1 VNGPST
7 YPFPAELAALPRDR
21 PAVIEASAGTGKTY
35 LIEHLVV
42 DRLVRG
48 DARIDEMLVVTFT
61 ERAAAELVRRI
72 RALITRVLRH
82 ESSTDDALAPHT
94 WTIDSGARDRLEAA
108 LRGLDVAPIST
119 IHAFCQRVLTEHAFA
134 SGRLLAQS
142 RVESRTAFAA
152 AFDDV
157 IRSRLDG
164 ELASL
169 LVTWLA
175 AGNDAA
181 EMEKLLFQ
189 ARRLRCEWAD
199 VYDPERVARAAQA
212 FAAMPLQDARAAVV
226 RAISNKASQKSILA
240 RIDDI
245 HAAATACVAH
255 ADPTRLLADL
265 DAMVKARK
273 DTFAYL
279 FRPDRLAGVSDK
291 PGIGPLLAAVEELVA
306 AAVPLAM
313 AVAQRFGPPVEERLR
328 ARKRAAGLYD
338 FDDMLLLVD
347 EALGGP
353 RGAELAAALRRRYRL
368 AVIDEFQ
375 DTDPVQWRIFRA
387 IFLDASDPRPLYLVG
402 DPKQAIYGFRGAD
415 VNTYEDARNAVGPL
429 GGIHPLGRNFR
440 STPAVIDTYNAI
452 FDQQAPEPFFP
463 NGGGIGYHHPVS
475 YGGTESETVDRVR
488 PLTLLTV
495 KADNEEQLPMRV
507 VRARLAI
514 SIADEI
520 RELRARSEV
529 SDAREIFVLTRIRRE
544 SQSVADALAARGI
557 PAVLAAQ
564 EGLYETEEARQV
576 RDLLRAIADPHDPA
590 KRLRA
595 WLTPFF
601 ALSLA
606 QLPAAAAGA
615 DQPLLDRLLAWHAA
629 AESGDLPGLFGRIL
643 DESGVARR
651 ELFAGDA
658 MRRLTNFQQLFEIL
672 AVEAARARR
681 PLGDI
686 GRRLAGLV
694 AKLIVPE
701 PEEGNTLRAEGDRDA
716 VQIMTMH
723 RAKGLEADFVF
734 VYGGFGPAPNDKV
747 RSYVVDGRR
756 RRLAGRPR
764 LQTTAELVK
773 NDRDGEDQRLYY
785 VALTRARKRLYLPY
799 SGRVPVGDASP
810 FDPPP
815 KEEYWR
821 LVGGYRHVNRR
832 LRELMNEPDPRRLRD
847 RHEIEIDARA
857 DEARPTVSTAAYAA
871 WQPDAGAV
879 APIEPDPT
887 LAGLRRARAGAV
899 TTSYSRIKQA
909 HGGYRPPKEM
919 LDEIAAPADA
929 HVDAG
934 DGELP
939 GGQATG
945 VFLHALLEELP
956 LASLRETPVLDDWG
970 ARADIRAVIEPLLRR
985 YGRDADELR
994 PALRLA
1000 HAALTAP
1007 LPVVGGRLPGLP
1019 HAAKTVREMEFLFPF
1034 PPEAGGPAR
1043 GFVKGFVDFI
1053 FEHEGRSYFGDWKTD
1068 RLPAWDAAAVAAH
1081 MGDNYA
1087 VQEQLY
1093 SLALVRMLGI
1103 TDAATYE
1110 ARFGG
1115 ALYIFVR
1122 GLGHSAEADADSG
1135 TLEGSHPPRDGLA
1148 RAKPALPHAIHSRR
1162 PSFDEIVHWQHD
1174 LAVTLEQGGPS

>member
-1 VNGPST
+1 VSAPCT

-82 ESSTDDALAPHT
+82 ESSADDALAPHT
-94 WTIDSGARDRLEAA
+94 WTIDTGVRERLEAA

-157 IRSRLDG
+157 IRSRLEG

-169 LVTWLA
+169 LATWLA

-181 EMEKLLFQ
+181 GMEQLLFQ
-189 ARRLRCEWAD
+189 ARRLRCEWAE
-199 VYDPERVARAAQA
+199 VYDPERVTRAAQA
-212 FAAMPLQDARAAVV
+212 FAAIPLADLRAAVV
-226 RAISNKASQKSILA
+226 RAISNKGTQKAILS
-240 RIDDI
+240 RIDEV
-245 HAAATACVAH
+245 HARTSRFVAH
-255 ADPTRLLADL
+255 ADPAQLLADL
-265 DAMVKARK
+265 DAILKKTK
-273 DTFAYL
+273 DAFTYL
-279 FRPDRLAGVSDK
+279 FRSDRLAGVRDK

-313 AVAQRFGPPVEERLR
+313 AVAQRFGPPVEDRLR
-328 ARKRAAGLYD
+328 ARKRAAGQYD

-347 EALGGP
+347 EALRGP
-353 RGAELAAALRRRYRL
+353 RGAELSAALRRRYRL
-368 AVIDEFQ
+368 SVIDEFQ

-387 IFLDASDPRPLYLVG
+387 IFLEGSDPRPLYLVG

-415 VNTYEDARNAVGPL
+415 VNTYEDARNTVGPL
-429 GGIHPLGRNFR
+429 GGIHPLERNFR

-452 FDQQAPEPFFP
+452 FDQQAPQPFFP
-463 NGGGIGYHHPVS
+463 NGGGIGYHNPVS
-475 YGGTESETVDRVR
+475 YGGQESETVDRVR

-529 SDAREIFVLTRIRRE
+529 KDARQIFVLTRIRKE
-544 SQSVADALAARGI
+544 SQNVADALAARGI

-606 QLPAAAAGA
+606 DLPAAAAGA

-629 AESGDLPGLFGRIL
+629 AEGGDLAGLFGRIL

-658 MRRLTNFQQLFEIL
+658 MRRLSNFQQLFEIL
-672 AVEAARARR
+672 AVEAARAKR

-686 GRRLAGLV
+686 GRRIAGLV

-764 LQTTAELVK
+764 LQAITDLVK
-773 NDRDGEDQRLYY
+773 ADRDSEDQRLYY

-799 SGRVPVGDASP
+799 SGKVPEGDASL
-810 FDPPP
+810 FDKP
-815 KEEYWR
+815 KPEEYWK

-832 LRELMNEPDPRRLRD
+832 LRELMNEPDPRHLRD

-857 DEARPTVSTAAYAA
+857 DDGERPGAPLAALAA
-871 WQPDAGAV
+871 WQPEPDAV
-879 APIEPDPT
+879 APIEPDPA

-934 DGELP
+934 DGELQ

-956 LASLRETPVLDDWG
+956 LASVREEPALDAWG
-970 ARADIRAVIEPLLRR
+970 ARADVRAVIEPLLRR
-985 YGRDADELR
+985 YGRDADDLG

-1007 LPVVGGRLPGLP
+1007 LPVVGGRLAGLP

-1068 RLPAWDAAAVAAH
+1068 RLPAWDAAAVATH

-1115 ALYIFVR
+1115 ALYVFVR
-1122 GLGHSAEADADSG
+1122 GLGHSPEAV
-1135 TLEGSHPPRDGLA
+1135 R
-1148 RAKPALPHAIHSRR
+1148 SRR
-1162 PSFDEIVHWQHD
+1162 PSFDEIVRWQHD
-1174 LAVTLEQGGPS
+1174 FAVTLEQGGPS